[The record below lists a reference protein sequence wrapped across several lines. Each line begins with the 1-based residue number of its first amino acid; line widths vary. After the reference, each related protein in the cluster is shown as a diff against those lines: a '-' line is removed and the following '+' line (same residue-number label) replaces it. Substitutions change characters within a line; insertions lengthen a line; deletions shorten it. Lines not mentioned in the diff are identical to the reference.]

1 MLCEILDFKYKF
13 LATWSKFNQ
22 ENNPE
27 DSVTAQLEVF
37 PLWNSEQNA
46 ATIRELVSIVF
57 FQSFGSKIAK

>member
-13 LATWSKFNQ
+13 LATWSKLNQ

-27 DSVTAQLEVF
+27 DSVTAQLEVS

-57 FQSFGSKIAK
+57 SRVLAAK

>member
-27 DSVTAQLEVF
+27 DSVTAQLEVS

-57 FQSFGSKIAK
+57 FPEFWQQNS

>member
-13 LATWSKFNQ
+13 LATWLKFNQ

-27 DSVTAQLEVF
+27 DSVTAQLEVS

-57 FQSFGSKIAK
+57 SRVLAAK

>member
-27 DSVTAQLEVF
+27 DSVTAQLEVS

-57 FQSFGSKIAK
+57 SRVLAAK

>member
-27 DSVTAQLEVF
+27 DSVTAQLEVS

>member
-13 LATWSKFNQ
+13 LATWSKFNR

-27 DSVTAQLEVF
+27 DSVTAQLEVS

-57 FQSFGSKIAK
+57 SRVLAAK